1 MFHPKANFWKFP
13 LNLLIVEKDT
23 PKTTG
28 KNPIFRFDWAWDW
41 NSAVYW
47 QPQARQVNSFLLVTR
62 VVFTVNMGTVT
73 LPPVTLV
80 MKQMTIS
87 TRTSDFHLLSRPIGF
102 KFKKKYLID
111 RPTYWL
117 LHFLEDMSTYRL
129 MSKQVENV
137 KILYFHRVKTLAVPV
152 VGQILRIEW
161 KCPANE
167 RKECN
172 EYQVKDDRTIAALS
186 LEDWRR
192 LCGR

>member
-1 MFHPKANFWKFP
+1 MSPFKMLPRCIGAIIKKKIILKNGQFSQMFHPKANFWKFP

-41 NSAVYW
+41 NNAVYW

-73 LPPVTLV
+73 LPPVTLM

-102 KFKKKYLID
+102 KFFKEISNWPTDLLIVALC
-111 RPTYWL
+111 RGQ
-117 LHFLEDMSTYRL
+117 H
-129 MSKQVENV
+129 KQQHV
-137 KILYFHRVKTLAVPV
+137 
-152 VGQILRIEW
+152 
-161 KCPANE
+161 
-167 RKECN
+167 
-172 EYQVKDDRTIAALS
+172 
-186 LEDWRR
+186 
-192 LCGR
+192 